1 METCGLCLGMFPKQE
16 YEPKTLMLNPG
27 DIALLYTDGFTESR
41 NPQNEEFS
49 EEGLIRLLK
58 KSTKLSAGEIITNV
72 CVALKE
78 FTADNDPFD
87 DMTLVIIKRTG

>member
-1 METCGLCLGMFPKQE
+1 MV
-16 YEPKTLMLNPG
+16 LNPG

-41 NPQNEEFS
+41 NSQNEEFS

-72 CVALKE
+72 CETLKE
-78 FTADNDPFD
+78 FTTGNDPFD
-87 DMTLVIIKRTG
+87 DMTLVVIKRTG